1 MNNGL
6 KQRDIETINNIFK
19 KHKEIKTVYL
29 FGSRATGNYKTGS
42 DIDFAI
48 MNKVDNE
55 IIYKLL
61 DDFEESSLPY
71 FVDVINY
78 HLIENEYLKNNIDKY
93 GILFYSAEI
102 K

>member
-19 KHKEIKTVYL
+19 KYKEIKTVFL

-42 DIDFAI
+42 DIDFAV
-48 MNKVDNE
+48 MNKVDDE

-93 GILFYSAEI
+93 GILFYSI
-102 K
+102 

>member
-19 KHKEIKTVYL
+19 KYKEIKTVYL

-42 DIDFAI
+42 DIDFAV
-48 MNKVDNE
+48 MNKVDDE
-55 IIYKLL
+55 IIYKLI

-78 HLIENEYLKNNIDKY
+78 CTIDNEYLKANIDKY
-93 GILFYSAEI
+93 GILFYSD
-102 K
+102 